1 MMTNYLKRSGML
13 VEPVEY
19 VIPDIS
25 GGTFQYVPILN
36 VLEKLLSHTDDKE
49 PERNKK
55 FPRDENL

>member
-1 MMTNYLKRSGML
+1 ML